1 MVEFDK
7 RSPIY
12 EQLKQYYKQVI
23 VAGEYQPGEK
33 LPSRRDIAQE
43 FKINPNTVQRALKEL
58 EEEEIIVSEPNVPS
72 TVTVNEAV
80 INNLKRKM
88 LDEAIAQFY
97 ESIQPLSIESKE
109 VMTYLE
115 EYISERGV
123 DHA

>member
-33 LPSRRDIAQE
+33 LPSRREIAQE

>member
-1 MVEFDK
+1 MEFDK

>member
-1 MVEFDK
+1 MEFDK

-33 LPSRRDIAQE
+33 LPSRREIAQE

-72 TVTVNEAV
+72 TVTMNEAV
-80 INNLKRKM
+80 INKLKRTM
-88 LDEAIAQFY
+88 LDEAMTQFY
-97 ESIQPLSIESKE
+97 ESIQPLGINSEE

-115 EYISERGV
+115 EYISERGGT
-123 DHA
+123 HA

>member
-1 MVEFDK
+1 MEFDK

-72 TVTVNEAV
+72 TVTMNEAV
-80 INNLKRKM
+80 INKLKRTM
-88 LDEAIAQFY
+88 LYEAMTQFY
-97 ESIQPLSIESKE
+97 ESIQPLGINSEE
-109 VMTYLE
+109 VVTYLE
-115 EYISERGV
+115 EYISERGGK
-123 DHA
+123 HA